1 MMERVQWSEG
11 LRQVPRGMVTSVR
24 SVALNTDL
32 SVEDIELLL
41 THITALRKEVAELLH
56 KLLPHHPQAA
66 LQHQAVLCPGLK
78 TEVKSEPDSVKLE
91 FSSSPEC
98 KPKPCHTNTHH
109 ADLHTHT
116 RLEDLHTHTRLEDLH
131 THTRL
136 EDLHTHTRLEDLH
149 THTRLEDLHTH
160 TRLEDL
166 HTHTRLEDLHTHTRL
181 EDLHTLLKNEPEPVE
196 ISHTPHSSVQLVDCR
211 SSGISE
217 EPCLKKE
224 EHEDDWCRMM
234 EHVQWSEGLRKV
246 PGGMVTTVRSVA
258 LNTDLSMEDIE
269 LLLTRI
275 TALRKEVAELLH
287 KLLPHHPQAALQ
299 HQAVLCPGL
308 KTEVKS
314 EPDSVKL
321 EFSSSPECKPKP
333 CHTNTHHADL
343 HTHTRLEDLHTHTR
357 LEELHTHTRLEDLH
371 THTRLEDLHT
381 HTRLEDLHTLLK
393 NEPEPVEISHTPH
406 SSLQLVYCRSSGI
419 SEEPCLKKEEHEDD
433 WCKMM
438 EHVQW
443 SEGLRQVPGEMVT
456 TVRSVALNT
465 DLSMEDIELLLT
477 RITALRKEVAE
488 LLHKL
493 LPHHPQAALQHQAV
507 WSPDLKTDVKSEPD
521 SPEFSSSPECK
532 PEPRHTH
539 THHAD
544 LHTHTRLEDLH
555 TLLKNEPE
563 PVEISHTPHTT
574 HTHTGQHRPHVRV
587 KVCSVQL
594 VDCRSSDISHTSEE
608 PCLKKEEHE
617 DDPDDDCS
625 SYAPLDSRKTSKMA
639 GARAEE
645 RAEEFSE
652 RPFCCSVCDKSFTIK
667 FNLLKHM
674 KLHAGEK
681 PYLCIHCGKTFT
693 QLFNLTS
700 HLRIHTG
707 EKPFLCGQCGK
718 SFSQASKLK
727 THLRIHTGEKPYAC
741 GTCQKRFSDSSTL
754 NKHQRTHT
762 GEKPYR
768 CSTCGKSFGQ
778 SAHLMKH
785 QRSHNRKSSKGSSD
799 PDFRA

>member
-1 MMERVQWSEG
+1 MEVVQTVNTTWSGAQVAEIKEKLSDNGDENTVSSNTEMVELEADVMSEEDEVGLFFFWYFRFRYNREKNKRATALCACTCLRMMERVQWSEG

-98 KPKPCHTNTHH
+98 KPKP
-109 ADLHTHT
+109 L
-116 RLEDLHTHTRLEDLH
+116 
-131 THTRL
+131 
-136 EDLHTHTRLEDLH
+136 
-149 THTRLEDLHTH
+149 
-160 TRLEDL
+160 
-166 HTHTRLEDLHTHTRL
+166 
-181 EDLHTLLKNEPEPVE
+181 
-196 ISHTPHSSVQLVDCR
+196 QLVDCR

-314 EPDSVKL
+314 EPDS
-321 EFSSSPECKPKP
+321 
-333 CHTNTHHADL
+333 
-343 HTHTRLEDLHTHTR
+343 
-357 LEELHTHTRLEDLH
+357 
-371 THTRLEDLHT
+371 
-381 HTRLEDLHTLLK
+381 
-393 NEPEPVEISHTPH
+393 
-406 SSLQLVYCRSSGI
+406 LVYCRSSGI

-532 PEPRHTH
+532 PEPPVM
-539 THHAD
+539 
-544 LHTHTRLEDLH
+544 LHLIPEKRLRWQEREQKNVLRNSQRGLSAAPSATR
-555 TLLKNEPE
+555 
-563 PVEISHTPHTT
+563 
-574 HTHTGQHRPHVRV
+574 
-587 KVCSVQL
+587 
-594 VDCRSSDISHTSEE
+594 
-608 PCLKKEEHE
+608 
-617 DDPDDDCS
+617 
-625 SYAPLDSRKTSKMA
+625 
-639 GARAEE
+639 
-645 RAEEFSE
+645 
-652 RPFCCSVCDKSFTIK
+652 
-667 FNLLKHM
+667 
-674 KLHAGEK
+674 
-681 PYLCIHCGKTFT
+681 
-693 QLFNLTS
+693 
-700 HLRIHTG
+700 
-707 EKPFLCGQCGK
+707 
-718 SFSQASKLK
+718 ASL
-727 THLRIHTGEKPYAC
+727 
-741 GTCQKRFSDSSTL
+741 
-754 NKHQRTHT
+754 
-762 GEKPYR
+762 
-768 CSTCGKSFGQ
+768 
-778 SAHLMKH
+778 
-785 QRSHNRKSSKGSSD
+785 
-799 PDFRA
+799 